1 MKTVSNLFALAALAA
16 GLSAGIIAPAHGQTP
31 AAKPPAKPWER
42 PVPPSGSPQGQPP
55 FVPGVP
61 QHAMSPN
68 APPPQ
73 SAPPPSAAPLIA
85 RVDGRPI
92 TQRDYDRLAEP
103 YFARLRG
110 QLGEGFTGDI
120 RKMAVHNV
128 LDELIRR
135 ELLVIEAQRAK
146 LVVTEAEIDQI
157 LMQDPFF
164 YTDGKFDVAKLTQ
177 FKLSPQS
184 NYQQIVPRLRE
195 VAIADK
201 FDRQLKERL
210 GPTPAAVREEWSKRN
225 EQVRFQYLPITAR
238 DVSLEPESN
247 EAEQIVYHRA
257 HPDQF
262 ERKARMN
269 LRFVRLTLPAE
280 GDSARASEEKR
291 LLARGRGIADSLERG
306 IPIDSLAAE
315 WGGVN
320 ETGPFDL
327 PATSIPALG
336 RPEAMLAR
344 LERAHSDTTV
354 RALGP
359 EVTPAA
365 VVVAAVG
372 SREPKRLPP
381 FNEVRADVK
390 RRADAEKRRA
400 QLEADKLAYF
410 EAHREDFRAPRAQV
424 TRVLVRPGA
433 MTVKD
438 PSRSDIDRWYAR
450 NGRELV
456 AESAPSAKLPALTDS
471 LRELARSRLVDE
483 TRSTRATASLA
494 RITAAL
500 RQNPRGIWN
509 VARAENARADTLTLV
524 KDAPRDSVF
533 PAALVDSMVGAS
545 GRAQMGVVQGPRRFG
560 AYDVVWRIEAV
571 DTAFTPSFDAA
582 RSRVE
587 RAFQEERRLADEA
600 EAKVYFEQHRA
611 DYKTKPRFVVEYV
624 QVKTPSPDSV
634 TVADAELRKFW
645 QQRRA
650 DRFRQEE
657 QVRARH
663 ILIPTQPDAAPAAVA
678 VARARADSLRAA
690 IVGGGDFEA
699 LAKTFS
705 SDLGSGAKGGDLGF
719 FNRTTMVKEF
729 ADTSFAL
736 ETGRV
741 SQPVKTRFGF
751 HLIRV
756 DEKKA
761 EGVQPFEDVRDAI
774 HSELARARAD
784 SLGLRNARRMLRQI
798 AAVGAVAATRSV
810 GGVKTSEPIAA
821 SDPLPGVGVLQD
833 LSNELPTLAV
843 GQWASKPYKES
854 SSYVLVRPARRLA
867 AGPAE
872 FDEVKRQAVEDM
884 KAAKKKALVARKV
897 ADVRAMLA
905 AGATLDSA
913 AAGLGGLK
921 DSGLLTRTG
930 GFVPLLGNEPRVI
943 DKAFALKAGTVSDT
957 IQVAQGVVWIRPD
970 EKRAVEGAS
979 FAKDRDAITNEL
991 LAKKIEAWLEGR
1003 KKTVKVEVLRA
1014 DLRQPPPPKTRTVT
1028 TTIPAGR

>member
-16 GLSAGIIAPAHGQTP
+16 GLSAGIIAPAHAQTP
-31 AAKPPAKPWER
+31 APKPPVKPWER
-42 PVPPSGSPQGQPP
+42 PVPPSGPPQGQQPL
-55 FVPGVP
+55 VPGVP
-61 QHAMSPN
+61 QRAPSPN

-73 SAPPPSAAPLIA
+73 SAPPPSAAPVIA

-146 LVVTEAEIDQI
+146 LGVTEAEIDQI

-164 YTDGKFDVAKLTQ
+164 YTDGKFDAAKLTQ

-210 GPTPAAVREEWSKRN
+210 GPTSAAVREEWSKRN

-247 EAEQIVYHRA
+247 EAEQVAYHRA

-262 ERKARMN
+262 EKKARLN
-269 LRFVRLTLPAE
+269 LRFVRLSLPAE

-291 LLARGRGIADSLERG
+291 LLARGRGIVDSLERG

-327 PATSIPALG
+327 PATNIPALG

-365 VVVAAVG
+365 VVVAAIG
-372 SREPKRLPP
+372 TREPKRLPP

-390 RRADAEKRRA
+390 RRADAEKRRT

-424 TRVLVRPGA
+424 TRVLARPGA
-433 MTVKD
+433 VTVKD
-438 PSRSDIDRWYAR
+438 PSRSDIDRWYSR
-450 NGRELV
+450 NGRELTGT
-456 AESAPSAKLPALTDS
+456 AATEKLPALTDS
-471 LRELARSRLVDE
+471 LRELARARLVDDAR
-483 TRSTRATASLA
+483 TARTATSLA
-494 RITAAL
+494 RIAAAL

-509 VARAENARADTLTLV
+509 VARSEGAKADTLTLV
-524 KDAPRDSVF
+524 KDAARDSVF
-533 PAALVDSMVGAS
+533 PVALVDSMVGTA
-545 GRAQMGVVQGPRRFG
+545 GRAQMGTVQGPRRFG

-571 DTAFTPSFDAA
+571 DTAFTPAFDAA

-587 RAFQEERRLADEA
+587 RAFQEERRLTDET
-600 EAKVYFEQHRA
+600 EAKAYFDQHRA
-611 DYKTKPRFVVEYV
+611 EYKTKPRFVVEYV
-624 QVKTPSPDSV
+624 QVKTPAPDSV
-634 TVADAELRKFW
+634 TVTDAELRRFW

-678 VARARADSLRAA
+678 AAQARADSLRAA

-705 SDLGSGAKGGDLGF
+705 SDPGSGAKGGDLGF
-719 FNRTTMVKEF
+719 FNRTAMVKEF

-761 EGVQPFEDVRDAI
+761 EGVQPFEEVRDEI

-833 LSNELPTLAV
+833 LSNELPALAV
-843 GQWASKPYKES
+843 GQWASKPYKEAT
-854 SSYVLVRPARRLA
+854 SYVLVRPARRLA

-884 KAAKKKALVARKV
+884 KAATKKALVAQK
-897 ADVRAMLA
+897 ASDVRAMLA

-921 DSGLLTRTG
+921 DSGPLTRTG

-943 DKAFALKAGTVSDT
+943 DRAFTLKAGTVSDT

-970 EKRAVEGAS
+970 EKRAVEGTS
-979 FAKDRDAITNEL
+979 FAKDREAITNEL